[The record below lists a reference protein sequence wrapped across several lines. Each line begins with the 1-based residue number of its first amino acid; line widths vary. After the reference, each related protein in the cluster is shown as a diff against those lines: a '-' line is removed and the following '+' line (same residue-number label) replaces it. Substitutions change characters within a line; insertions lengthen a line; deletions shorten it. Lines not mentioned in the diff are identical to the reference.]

1 MIISIEHLGIAVAN
15 PEKAKSTFE
24 KLLDR
29 KKEKSETVLSEN
41 VETHFF
47 KIGQSQIEL
56 LESLNPEGVISKFI
70 EKKGQGMH
78 HLALKT
84 DDILFEI
91 TRLKS
96 LGFEF
101 LSDSPKQ
108 GADNKLIIFL
118 HPRSTEGVLIELCQ
132 DINF

>member
-1 MIISIEHLGIAVAN
+1 MIVHIEHLGIAVENA
-15 PEKAKSTFE
+15 EKAKGTFE
-24 KLLDR
+24 MLLDR
-29 KKEKSETVLSEN
+29 KLDKSETVFSEN
-41 VETHFF
+41 LETHFF

-56 LESLNPEGVISKFI
+56 LESLNPDGVISRFI

-84 DDILFEI
+84 DNILLEI
-91 TRLKS
+91 SRLKT

-101 LSDSPKQ
+101 LSDSPKK

-132 DINF
+132 DINP

>member
-1 MIISIEHLGIAVAN
+1 MIVSIEHLGIAVSD
-15 PEKAKSTFE
+15 PEKAKRTFE

-29 KKEKSETVLSEN
+29 KLIKSELVSSEN

-47 KIGQSQIEL
+47 KIGNSQIEL
-56 LESLNPEGVISKFI
+56 LESTNSEGVISKFI

-84 DDILFEI
+84 DDIEI
-91 TRLKS
+91 EINRLKN

-101 LSDSPKQ
+101 LSDKPKK
-108 GADNKLIIFL
+108 GADNKIIIFL
-118 HPRSTEGVLIELCQ
+118 HPKSTEGVLVEICQ
-132 DINF
+132 DI

>member
-1 MIISIEHLGIAVAN
+1 MITNVEHIGIAVAN
-15 PEKAKSTFE
+15 PEKAKGIFE

-29 KKEKSETVLSEN
+29 KREKSETVLSEN

-47 KIGQSQIEL
+47 RVGESQIEL

-78 HLALKT
+78 HIALRT
-84 DDILFEI
+84 DDIYFEI
-91 TRLKS
+91 KRLKA

-101 LSDSPKQ
+101 LSDSPKP
-108 GADNKLIIFL
+108 GADKKLIIFL
-118 HPRSTEGVLIELCQ
+118 HPRSTEGVLVELCQ
-132 DINF
+132 DINP

>member
-1 MIISIEHLGIAVAN
+1 MIAHIEHVGIAVTN
-15 PEKAKSTFE
+15 PEKAKDTFE

-29 KKEKSETVLSEN
+29 KREKSETVLSEN

-47 KIGQSQIEL
+47 RVGESQIEL
-56 LESLNPEGVISKFI
+56 LESLNPNGVISKFI

-78 HLALKT
+78 HLALRT
-84 DDILFEI
+84 DDIYFEI
-91 TRLKS
+91 NRLKT

-118 HPRSTEGVLIELCQ
+118 HPKSTEGVLIELCQ
-132 DINF
+132 DIIP